1 LEESL
6 VLPVDL
12 VNLFSETLLLKLVV
26 LLVSFPDHCLLV
38 IECLFL
44 GFTLILLS
52 HLAREKLTHLIL
64 FLSFTLHATLILQT
78 SAHLLLELILE
89 KGLLFTTN
97 ARLLPADDI
106 TGKGVHEVL
115 GTSLASTELTK
126 AVSFLF
132 V

>member
-1 LEESL
+1 MEESL

-12 VNLFSETLLLKLVV
+12 ANLFSETLLLKLVV

-38 IECLFL
+38 IECFFL
-44 GFTLILLS
+44 GFTLIFLS
-52 HLAREKLTHLIL
+52 HLAHEKLTHLFL
-64 FLSFTLHATLILQT
+64 FFSFTLHSALILQT

-89 KGLLFTTN
+89 KGFLFGTDT
-97 ARLLPADDI
+97 RLLPGNHI
-106 TGKGVHEVL
+106 TGKGVHEIL

-126 AVSFLF
+126 SVSFLF